1 MDKNTSGSAPTTESN
16 ITRTAVSKYEPKGK
30 VETLE
35 DIK

>member
-1 MDKNTSGSAPTTESN
+1 MDKTATSTTTDSN
-16 ITRTAVSKYEPKGK
+16 ITRAAVSKYEPKAK